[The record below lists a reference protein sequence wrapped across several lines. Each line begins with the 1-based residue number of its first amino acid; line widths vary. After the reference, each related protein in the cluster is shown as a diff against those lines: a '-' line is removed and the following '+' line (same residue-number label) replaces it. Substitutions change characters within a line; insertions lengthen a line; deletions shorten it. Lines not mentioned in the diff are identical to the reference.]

1 MSVLSNAQSTTAFW
15 KKVEELPK
23 ATYDQLPQLIGVNL
37 RRLAFLQDTEYD
49 ERWTTKGVHNM
60 RKDEM
65 IAFARLLEVEPID
78 LLRDYGCGRK
88 TLTLEEAEELAHS
101 QGYTWDLVA
110 HAA

>member
-1 MSVLSNAQSTTAFW
+1 MSDLSNAKATSAFW
-15 KKVEELPK
+15 KKMAELPK
-23 ATYDQLPQLIGVNL
+23 ATYDKLPQLIGVNL

-49 ERWTTKGVHNM
+49 PRWNTKGVHCM

-65 IAFARLLEVEPID
+65 IAFAKVLGCDPID

-88 TLTLEEAEELAHS
+88 ALTLEEAEELAHS